1 MIKMIRKISIV
12 LFLSFIVACSSK
24 KENDFLRLPVV
35 GIIQNNEVPILIKTI
50 SEGKVRIEYKKNDE
64 SPSAFTKWQ
73 TLTKTNLLT
82 SNLFLS
88 NLDYSTDYKYRV
100 EFDEGNYSKWFVFKT
115 LPKQGEPGIFNFVFS
130 ACLRQKY
137 MGYDIFTQIKSHNP
151 NFVALLGDQMYADYD
166 GNVNIL
172 ESYLSNDSLREALAL
187 KEEMIL
193 DDKTVLDA
201 FRSKYSRVYYKE
213 GFQNMASSIPLL
225 AIWDD
230 HDYGEDNS
238 DKTYRYKDEA
248 KIAFKENFPQYPF
261 EQNDEGIYYKI
272 KIADVD
278 IFVLDTRWYRSRMDE
293 EDGKNK
299 TMLGDKQL
307 HWLFD
312 GIKNSNSKFKIII
325 SSVSMN
331 DYGGD
336 TSSDKDG
343 IDNWKGYKFER
354 NKILSLI
361 NDKNIKG
368 VLVFSGDQHY
378 PSAHI
383 LNWKRPLIPLSRNDK
398 SIEYSL
404 SNLGNAVFD
413 FSASPLSYKTAT
425 GTALRISDQENPL
438 ISYEVYRPEWGK
450 PENDKNDGKINLAS
464 VFGAAEIDTKSV
476 PAKVTMKFFEYDK
489 NTLAMMETYKI
500 IISE

>member
-1 MIKMIRKISIV
+1 MIRKISIV
-12 LFLSFIVACSSK
+12 IILFFIVACSGK
-24 KENDFLRLPVV
+24 KENDFLRQPMV

-50 SEGKVRIEYKKNDE
+50 SEVKVRIEYKKNDE

-73 TLTKTNLLT
+73 TLTKTNSLTTNLL
-82 SNLFLS
+82 LS
-88 NLDYSTDYKYRV
+88 NLDYSTEYQYRV
-100 EFDEGNYSKWFVFKT
+100 EFDEDNYSKWYAFNT
-115 LPKQGEPGIFNFVFS
+115 LPKQGEPGKFNFIFS

-151 NFVALLGDQMYADYD
+151 NFVALLGDQMYSDYD
-166 GNVNIL
+166 GNLNIL
-172 ESYLSNDSLREALAL
+172 ESYLSNDSLREALAQ
-187 KEEMIL
+187 EGEIIL
-193 DDKTVLDA
+193 NDKTVIDA
-201 FRSKYSRVYYKE
+201 FRSKYSRVYKE
-213 GFQNMASSIPLL
+213 GFQNMASGIPLL

-238 DKTYRYKDEA
+238 DGTYRYKDEA
-248 KIAFKENFPQYPF
+248 KTVFKENFPQYPF

-272 KIADVD
+272 TIADVD

-307 HWLFD
+307 QWLLD
-312 GIKNSNSKFKIII
+312 GIKNSNSKFKIIF

-343 IDNWKGYKFER
+343 IDNWNGYKFER
-354 NKILSLI
+354 NKIISLI
-361 NDKNIKG
+361 NDNNIKG

-383 LNWKRPLIPLSRNDK
+383 LNWQSPLITSSKDDN
-398 SIEYSL
+398 SVEYLL
-404 SNLGNAVFD
+404 SNIGNAVFD
-413 FSASPLSYKTAT
+413 FSSSPLSYKSAT
-425 GTALRISDQENPL
+425 GTALNLSNQKNPL
-438 ISYEVYRPEWGK
+438 ISYEIYRPEYAK
-450 PENDKNDGKINLAS
+450 PENDKHDGKINLTS
-464 VFGAAEIDTKSV
+464 VFGAVEIDTKSV

-489 NTLAMMETYKI
+489 ISSMIMETYKI
-500 IISE
+500 IISD